1 MLHIIHL
8 TSTPYK
14 TSKHFERTQHV
25 PNYSYRHRQRIGEV
39 DSFQMRNK
47 SDIPTGLGKI
57 YGSNTSFLIKKK
69 NENK

>member
-8 TSTPYK
+8 MLPPSK
-14 TSKHFERTQHV
+14 RSKHFERTQHV

-57 YGSNTSFLIKKK
+57 YGSNTSCLM
-69 NENK
+69 